1 MIDYTGKQVAYR
13 PFLATKTIFGYIV
26 EVYPKDK
33 WLIDFDGVQK
43 ICDKKECTIVFNKK
57 QEGYR

>member
-1 MIDYTGKQVAYR
+1 MIDYTGKLVAYR

-26 EVYPKDK
+26 EVYPKDRY
-33 WLIDFDGVQK
+33 LINFDGELK

-57 QEGYR
+57 QPGYK